1 MCAAAY
7 SRRTNSCLPSSCA
20 HSHHDEYNKI
30 DMAEWRYLLSGG
42 MPAQELTNPAVSWLS
57 ERAWKDI
64 LGLSALDNF
73 RNLAESFPETSAGD
87 PLPGQWD
94 TELDSFQKLLGAA
107 LSEGRPSCSRPAG
120 LCLGSAG
127 TTLHRASDVRPT
139 PAADLYKFA
148 DVMQFSKKMSAISL
162 GQGQGPWAEK
172 LMLAAM
178 ERGHWVFFQNCHL
191 APSWMPSLERLIENI
206 SPVKVHKDFRMWLT
220 SLPSN
225 KFPVSILQ
233 NGSKM
238 TIEPPKGIKAN
249 LQKTY
254 LRLTN
259 EFFTSSSKVKM
270 FLDEYQDVPYKVLK
284 YTAGEINYGGR
295 VTDDWDRRCL
305 LSVLEDFYCPAV
317 LEDGHFYSPS
327 GVYRQIDT
335 DLDIKG
341 YLAYIRGLPINDTP
355 EIFGLHDNAN
365 ISFAQNESFAL
376 LGALVRLQP
385 RASSAGG
392 KSLEEVPYSG
402 GDRGRHRGKDSSP
415 FNIQDVTEMFPV
427 LYEESMNTVLIQEVI
442 RYNNLLAVIS
452 QSLGDI
458 VKALKGLVV
467 MSSELELMAS
477 SLFINVV
484 PDMWKAKAYPSLK
497 PLASWVSDLIQRIN
511 FLQKWICD
519 GIPPVFWISGFFFPQ
534 AFLTGT
540 LQNYARRSG
549 ISIDTIGFDFEVIE
563 KLASEITEKPD
574 TGCYIHG
581 LFVEG
586 ARWDSEAG
594 QITECRP
601 KELYTEMVLIRL
613 IPEPNRKAP
622 TSGVYICPIYKT
634 LTRAGTLSTT
644 GHSTNYVMA
653 VEVPTDQSQRHW
665 IKRGVALICA
675 LDY

>member
-1 MCAAAY
+1 MFPR
-7 SRRTNSCLPSSCA
+7 SGVSFRSEHSLPDA
-20 HSHHDEYNKI
+20 EDLYGYGHSKI
-30 DMAEWRYLLSGG
+30 GMAGTITFAVRYGTKAL
-42 MPAQELTNPAVSWLS
+42 PAFTFQVSH
-57 ERAWKDI
+57 EGA
-64 LGLSALDNF
+64 
-73 RNLAESFPETSAGD
+73 NLMGFDCFS
-87 PLPGQWD
+87 L
-94 TELDSFQKLLGAA
+94 QKLLD
-107 LSEGRPSCSRPAG
+107 AG
-120 LCLGSAG
+120 IIERIEIASLWISSLVVVKKKSGGLHPCIDLG
-127 TTLHRASDVRPT
+127 
-139 PAADLYKFA
+139 ADLRQGYLPFGLSSAPRCCQKIMSTIFA
-148 DVMQFSKKMSAISL
+148 GIL
-162 GQGQGPWAEK
+162 G
-172 LMLAAM
+172 
-178 ERGHWVFFQNCHL
+178 V
-191 APSWMPSLERLIENI
+191 
-206 SPVKVHKDFRMWLT
+206 VV
-220 SLPSN
+220 
-225 KFPVSILQ
+225 
-233 NGSKM
+233 
-238 TIEPPKGIKAN
+238 
-249 LQKTY
+249 
-254 LRLTN
+254 
-259 EFFTSSSKVKM
+259 
-270 FLDEYQDVPYKVLK
+270 FLDNIVVH
-284 YTAGEINYGGR
+284 
-295 VTDDWDRRCL
+295 
-305 LSVLEDFYCPAV
+305 AV
-317 LEDGHFYSPS
+317 C
-327 GVYRQIDT
+327 T
-335 DLDIKG
+335 
-341 YLAYIRGLPINDTP
+341 
-355 EIFGLHDNAN
+355 
-365 ISFAQNESFAL
+365 
-376 LGALVRLQP
+376 
-385 RASSAGG
+385 
-392 KSLEEVPYSG
+392 
-402 GDRGRHRGKDSSP
+402 
-415 FNIQDVTEMFPV
+415 
-427 LYEESMNTVLIQEVI
+427 LITLCFF

>member
-1 MCAAAY
+1 
-7 SRRTNSCLPSSCA
+7 
-20 HSHHDEYNKI
+20 
-30 DMAEWRYLLSGG
+30 
-42 MPAQELTNPAVSWLS
+42 
-57 ERAWKDI
+57 
-64 LGLSALDNF
+64 
-73 RNLAESFPETSAGD
+73 
-87 PLPGQWD
+87 
-94 TELDSFQKLLGAA
+94 
-107 LSEGRPSCSRPAG
+107 
-120 LCLGSAG
+120 
-127 TTLHRASDVRPT
+127 
-139 PAADLYKFA
+139 
-148 DVMQFSKKMSAISL
+148 
-162 GQGQGPWAEK
+162 
-172 LMLAAM
+172 
-178 ERGHWVFFQNCHL
+178 
-191 APSWMPSLERLIENI
+191 
-206 SPVKVHKDFRMWLT
+206 
-220 SLPSN
+220 
-225 KFPVSILQ
+225 
-233 NGSKM
+233 
-238 TIEPPKGIKAN
+238 
-249 LQKTY
+249 
-254 LRLTN
+254 
-259 EFFTSSSKVKM
+259 
-270 FLDEYQDVPYKVLK
+270 
-284 YTAGEINYGGR
+284 
-295 VTDDWDRRCL
+295 
-305 LSVLEDFYCPAV
+305 
-317 LEDGHFYSPS
+317 
-327 GVYRQIDT
+327 
-335 DLDIKG
+335 
-341 YLAYIRGLPINDTP
+341 
-355 EIFGLHDNAN
+355 
-365 ISFAQNESFAL
+365 
-376 LGALVRLQP
+376 
-385 RASSAGG
+385 
-392 KSLEEVPYSG
+392 
-402 GDRGRHRGKDSSP
+402 
-415 FNIQDVTEMFPV
+415 
-427 LYEESMNTVLIQEVI
+427 
-442 RYNNLLAVIS
+442 
-452 QSLGDI
+452 
-458 VKALKGLVV
+458 